1 MCSERA
7 TNLARHISAE
17 LNIKITGDD
26 PIIALMLFQEDE
38 NVKAQAAFQQSQMD
52 FIKILTDKL
61 KSSNKPEKKPL
72 LIPVLLGINIV
83 LTLIAILY

>member
-7 TNLARHISAE
+7 TNLARRIRAE

-38 NVKAQAAFQQSQMD
+38 NVKARATFQQSQMD
-52 FIKILTDKL
+52 FIKILTTKL
-61 KSSNKPEKKPL
+61 KSSNKPEKKSI
-72 LIPVLLGINIV
+72 LIPVLLGINIFF
-83 LTLIAILY
+83 TLIAIFF

>member
-7 TNLARHISAE
+7 TNLARRISAE

-38 NVKAQAAFQQSQMD
+38 NVKARAAFQHSQMD
-52 FIKILTDKL
+52 FIKILTTKL
-61 KSSNKPEKKPL
+61 KSSAKPEKKSL
-72 LIPVLLGINIV
+72 LIPVLLGINIF